1 MFSYEQRKKA
11 VRLFLKYRSITAVVN
26 ELGYPSVNALK
37 KWVKD
42 FNETHSIPKERKR
55 RPKKYSKEQV
65 RKAINYYL
73 THGKNQSLTRK
84 VLGYPNKYYLRLW
97 LNKYCPQEIRAS
109 ASYKFTNIKEETKRE
124 AVIDLCSRNCPA
136 KEVARKYNVSRPL
149 LYNWKQKMLGNKQYK
164 RREKNLESTDTSLL
178 KDVQRLRQE
187 EQKLKEQ
194 IYRLQLERDALEAA
208 ANVIK
213 KDQGINPEKLSNKE
227 KVIAIDTQRNKYALK
242 ELLAVFKL
250 SKSSYF
256 YQKKAISKPDK
267 YLKLRELITKSFNET
282 NKVYGYRRIRY
293 ELLANGMRV
302 SEKVIKRLMKEENLV
317 VKFKKQRKYCSYI
330 GEISP
335 AVENIVN
342 RNFHSEKPN
351 QLWLTDIT
359 EFTIPAG
366 KVYLSPIIDCFDGL
380 PVAWTIGTNPNAE
393 LVNRML
399 KIGIDSLKEN

>member
-1 MFSYEQRKKA
+1 MR
-11 VRLFLKYRSITAVVN
+11 V
-26 ELGYPSVNALK
+26 
-37 KWVKD
+37 
-42 FNETHSIPKERKR
+42 
-55 RPKKYSKEQV
+55 
-65 RKAINYYL
+65 
-73 THGKNQSLTRK
+73 
-84 VLGYPNKYYLRLW
+84 
-97 LNKYCPQEIRAS
+97 S
-109 ASYKFTNIKEETKRE
+109 ASYKFTNIDEETKRE

-149 LYNWKQKMLGNKQYK
+149 LYSWKHKMLGNKQYK
-164 RREKNLESTDTSLL
+164 RRNKNLESTDKTLL
-178 KDVQRLRQE
+178 KEVQRLRQE
-187 EQKLKEQ
+187 EQQLKEQ

-302 SEKVIKRLMKEENLV
+302 SEKVI
-317 VKFKKQRKYCSYI
+317 
-330 GEISP
+330 
-335 AVENIVN
+335 
-342 RNFHSEKPN
+342 
-351 QLWLTDIT
+351 
-359 EFTIPAG
+359 
-366 KVYLSPIIDCFDGL
+366 
-380 PVAWTIGTNPNAE
+380 
-393 LVNRML
+393 
-399 KIGIDSLKEN
+399 